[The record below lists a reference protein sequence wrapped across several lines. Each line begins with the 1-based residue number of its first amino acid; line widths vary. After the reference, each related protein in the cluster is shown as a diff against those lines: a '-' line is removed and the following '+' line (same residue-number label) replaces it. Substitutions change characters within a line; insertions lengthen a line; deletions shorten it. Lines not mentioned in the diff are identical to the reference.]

1 MAVPRQEKAYE
12 KYAWT
17 LLFATGI
24 VGLIFAFNGIFSST
38 PDPGALA
45 VFRNISGTTWEELVA
60 TNPGVADSIRHL
72 FRIES
77 LYLSSSGLFVTA
89 IALKSYRR
97 GEKWSWYVFLYL
109 PVFFGI
115 FAAWDLPAGGI
126 IWPLFL
132 ILLIISLLGLLLPY
146 RKFFPKR

>member
-45 VFRNISGTTWEELVA
+45 VFRNISGTTWEEFSA
-60 TNPGVADSIRHL
+60 ANPGVA
-72 FRIES
+72 S
-77 LYLSSSGLFVTA
+77 LLTNSLRNSGVFFLGYSLFVIA
-89 IALKSYRR
+89 VALKSYRR
-97 GEKWSWYVFLYL
+97 GEKWAWYVFLYL